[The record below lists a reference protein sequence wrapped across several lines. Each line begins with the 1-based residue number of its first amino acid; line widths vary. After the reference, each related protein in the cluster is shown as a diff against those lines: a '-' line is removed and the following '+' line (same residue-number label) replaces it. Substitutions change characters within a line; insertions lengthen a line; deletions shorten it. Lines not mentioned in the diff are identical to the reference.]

1 MNALQPPRPS
11 GRRNSRRPIPKRRR
25 QQKRPS
31 HLSLTFEIFLKV
43 GVNAVLS
50 SAAVVALMELVP
62 YHLSQKSKLNDI
74 KQEVREAR
82 KQLKDLQKK
91 FDVSFND
98 PKGALSELT
107 PLVPANQLRVILD
120 HDARE

>member
-1 MNALQPPRPS
+1 MNALQTPRPS
-11 GRRNSRRPIPKRRR
+11 GRRKSRRPTPKRRR

-31 HLSLTFEIFLKV
+31 YLSLTFEIFLKV

-74 KQEVREAR
+74 KQEVREAK

-120 HDARE
+120 HDTHE

>member
-1 MNALQPPRPS
+1 MNALQTPRPS
-11 GRRNSRRPIPKRRR
+11 RRRKPRRPIPKRRR
-25 QQKRPS
+25 QPKRPS
-31 HLSLTFEIFLKV
+31 YLSMTFEIFLKV
-43 GVNAVLS
+43 GVNGVLS
-50 SAAVVALMELVP
+50 AAAVVALMELVP

-82 KQLKDLQKK
+82 KQLQDLQKK

-98 PKGALSELT
+98 PKGAISELT

-120 HDARE
+120 HDARD